1 MPQIQVFLLL
11 SLPFLQFSVICKH
24 EGCRFYIF
32 SRTIGN
38 CSMVSVVFCAPTLLP
53 MSFKTVN
60 LYSKH
65 ELLVMHQQTFW

>member
-1 MPQIQVFLLL
+1 MPQMQVFLSL
-11 SLPFLQFSVICKH
+11 SLPFLVFCYLQI
-24 EGCRFYIF
+24 EGCRFCIF
-32 SRTIGN
+32 SRTTDN

-53 MSFKTVN
+53 MSFKTGN